1 MDPITATYAQDDAD
15 WTITVAGLGKEF
27 SARAPGIIA
36 ARDRAD
42 QMVEKVTTK
51 RAGRTVVHLLNG
63 SAFDFT
69 AAYMQARLT
78 RTATPDAQPEPPPA
92 KAGRAQ
98 GKAKDAKAGKPTA
111 IKKARATEASP
122 KEAGP
127 QRARSAAPRKP
138 RQAAVKGGSEKPKAT
153 PAKKRAE
160 VDGALSGEEAMP
172 AAKSGSA

>member
-1 MDPITATYAQDDAD
+1 MDTITATYAQDDAD

-42 QMVEKVTTK
+42 QMVEKVTPK

-92 KAGRAQ
+92 PAQ
-98 GKAKDAKAGKPTA
+98 GKAKNAKADKSA
-111 IKKARATEASP
+111 AAAKKAKEAKASP
-122 KEAGP
+122 KAARQ

-138 RQAAVKGGSEKPKAT
+138 KQAAANSGNGKGKAAPAAKREEIDAVPATAKGGSA
-153 PAKKRAE
+153 
-160 VDGALSGEEAMP
+160 
-172 AAKSGSA
+172 

>member
-1 MDPITATYAQDDAD
+1 MDTITATYAQDDAD

-42 QMVEKVTTK
+42 QMVEKVTSE

-92 KAGRAQ
+92 PAQ
-98 GKAKDAKAGKPTA
+98 GKAKNAKAGKPA
-111 IKKARATEASP
+111 AAAKKAKAGVEESP
-122 KEAGP
+122 KAARQ

-138 RQAAVKGGSEKPKAT
+138 KQAAAKSGNGKGKAA
-153 PAKKRAE
+153 PATKRE
-160 VDGALSGEEAMP
+160 EIDGVLSGEEAVP
-172 AAKSGSA
+172 AAAKGGSA

>member
-78 RTATPDAQPEPPPA
+78 RTATPDAQPEPAPA
-92 KAGRAQ
+92 PAQ
-98 GKAKDAKAGKPTA
+98 GKAEDAKAGKPA
-111 IKKARATEASP
+111 AGAKKARASEASP
-122 KEAGP
+122 KDARP

-138 RQAAVKGGSEKPKAT
+138 RQATAKGSSGKGKAAAR
-153 PAKKRAE
+153 AKKRAE
-160 VDGALSGEEAMP
+160 IDGALSGDEAMP
-172 AAKSGSA
+172 AAAKSGSA